1 MSLVSDEDIIFFRIS
16 VCPKC
21 KVMEKVLEE
30 VRRERSDVTVRMLN
44 LFTNLGLARS
54 LDQMTVPTLVVRG
67 KTFRGITTKQ
77 EILSSL
83 DD

>member
-1 MSLVSDEDIIFFRIS
+1 MHSVSDEDIIFFRIPL
-16 VCPKC
+16 CPKC

-30 VRRERSDVTVRMLN
+30 VREERSDVTVRKLY

-54 LDQMTVPTLVVRG
+54 FNLMTAPALIVRG
-67 KTFRGITTKQ
+67 KTFLGITTKQ

-83 DD
+83 GD